1 MSSMAKRT
9 GDPSAAKEQ
18 SAESPSYGTQTV
30 LEGRNHLFVRAFA
43 DALRDI
49 LREEQRRTAAA

>member
-1 MSSMAKRT
+1 MLRMAKRT
-9 GDPSAAKEQ
+9 GDPSANEQ
-18 SAESPSYGTQTV
+18 SADAPKYGTQHL
-30 LEGRNHLFVRAFA
+30 LEGRNQLFVRAFA

>member
-1 MSSMAKRT
+1 MAKRT

>member
-1 MSSMAKRT
+1 MAKRT
-9 GDPSAAKEQ
+9 GDTSPNEQ
-18 SAESPSYGTQTV
+18 SAESPPHGRRGV

-49 LREEQRRTAAA
+49 LREEQRRAAAA